1 MPSSRMATALFA
13 APRNE
18 IRLETNDVRVLG
30 LAEKLWE
37 RCGPAGPGGP
47 PIHLRVDVRPG
58 GGGGPLPEK
67 EISWDLGDEEY
78 AASVAEVLSLRIALP
93 EARVNAQL
101 SDGLLEAD
109 PSFVTRTLLEAPT
122 AVLLCRRGFAALHA
136 GAVVGPKGAVVLR
149 GAGGAG
155 KSTLVAAAWRDG
167 LGVLADESIL
177 VSREDPGLLAASV
190 RELTLLPDAASLL
203 SLDGETVEAFAGG
216 EPKRRVD
223 LLPGSTPA
231 DRSARRSAT
240 LLLGSRVPGPA
251 RFVALSRAEFLAAF
265 REGEIPQEE
274 IGGDPGA
281 IASAWAGSSSWRLDG
296 AEDLAGA
303 VALLRSLVA

>member
-1 MPSSRMATALFA
+1 MATALFA
-13 APRNE
+13 ASRDE

-37 RCGPAGPGGP
+37 RSGPAGPNGL
-47 PIHLRVDVRPG
+47 PIHLDVDVHPG

-67 EISWDLGDEEY
+67 GISWDLGDEEY
-78 AASVAEVLSLRIALP
+78 AASVAEVLWLRIALS
-93 EARVNAQL
+93 EARVNAEV
-101 SDGLLEAD
+101 SEGLLEAA
-109 PSFVTRTLLEAPT
+109 PSFVARTLLEAPV

-155 KSTLVAAAWRDG
+155 KSTLVAAAWRNG

-177 VSREDPGLLAASV
+177 VAREDPGLLAASV

-203 SLDGETVEAFAGG
+203 GLDGATVEAFSGG

-223 LLPGSTPA
+223 LFPGSTPA
-231 DRSARRSAT
+231 DRHARRAAT
-240 LLLGSRVPGPA
+240 LLLGPRVPGPA
-251 RFVALSRAEFLAAF
+251 RLVALSRDEFLAAF
-265 REGEIPQEE
+265 REGEIPQEA
-274 IGGDPGA
+274 IGGGPGA
-281 IASAWAGSSSWRLDG
+281 IASAWAESASWRLDG
-296 AEDLAGA
+296 AGDLEGA
-303 VALLRSLVA
+303 VALLRSLVS